1 LFRSFADRALADALL
16 RAIPMGRL
24 GQPEDCAGLIAFL
37 MSDDAK
43 FMTGQTVSVS
53 GGLTMHG

>member
-1 LFRSFADRALADALL
+1 LFRSFANEKLMELL
-16 RAIPMGRL
+16 TRAIPMGRL
-24 GQPEDCAGLIAFL
+24 GQPDDCAGMIAFL
-37 MSDDAK
+37 LSDDAG